1 MSITMFRTS
10 LNTGNSNSIF
20 AGNLPMMQRAGLKS
34 SQEKAERQ
42 QKAAGQIEFW
52 EKQKESL
59 KNMECDTLE
68 DIARKLD
75 SFHTYEDEIAAV
87 KMQYN
92 QEQMR
97 HTMDEARE
105 LGEKIAKEAEKSEP
119 KTAEERRKEAAEEA
133 LGTDENKGELTEILE
148 DMQEE
153 ISEMT
158 EELTEK
164 TAEEILEAIPE
175 ETPED
180 VNALNPKE
188 TDLPFESEQL
198 SSQPVKYK
206 RIDLF
211 V

>member
-10 LNTGNSNSIF
+10 LNGGNSNSIF
-20 AGNLPMMQRAGLKS
+20 AGNLSMMQRAGLKS
-34 SQEKAERQ
+34 SQEKVERQ
-42 QKAAGQIEFW
+42 QKAAGQIDFW

-59 KNMECDTLE
+59 KNMECDSIE

-75 SFHTYEDEIAAV
+75 KFHTYEDEIAAV

-105 LGEKIAKEAEKSEP
+105 LGEKIAKEAEKYEP
-119 KTAEERRKEAAEEA
+119 KTAEERREEMAEEA
-133 LGTDENKGELTEILE
+133 LGTDENKGELTEMLE

-158 EELTEK
+158 EEMT
-164 TAEEILEAIPE
+164 E
-175 ETPED
+175 ET
-180 VNALNPKE
+180 L
-188 TDLPFESEQL
+188 ESISELSLEEEQPMDQ
-198 SSQPVKYK
+198 SVKYK
-206 RIDLF
+206 RIDLL

>member
-1 MSITMFRTS
+1 MSITMFHTS
-10 LNTGNSNSIF
+10 LNGGNSNSVF
-20 AGNLPMMQRAGLKS
+20 AGNLPMMQKAGLKS

-42 QKAAGQIEFW
+42 QKAAGQIDFW

-59 KNMECDTLE
+59 KNMECDSIE

-75 SFHTYEDEIAAV
+75 KFHTYEDEIAAV

-105 LGEKIAKEAEKSEP
+105 LGEKIAKEAEKYEP
-119 KTAEERRKEAAEEA
+119 KTAEERREEMAEEA
-133 LGTDENKGELTEILE
+133 LGTDENKGELTEMLE

-158 EELTEK
+158 EEMT
-164 TAEEILEAIPE
+164 E
-175 ETPED
+175 ETLESIS
-180 VNALNPKE
+180 
-188 TDLPFESEQL
+188 DLPLEEEQPMDQ
-198 SSQPVKYK
+198 SVKYK
-206 RIDLF
+206 RIDLL

>member
-10 LNTGNSNSIF
+10 LNGGNPNSIF

-42 QKAAGQIEFW
+42 QKAAGQIDFW

-59 KNMECDTLE
+59 KNMECDSIE

-75 SFHTYEDEIAAV
+75 KFHTYEDEIAAV

-105 LGEKIAKEAEKSEP
+105 WGEKIAKEAEKYEP
-119 KTAEERRKEAAEEA
+119 KTAEERREEMAEEA
-133 LGTDENKGELTEILE
+133 LGTDENKGELTEMLE

-158 EELTEK
+158 EEM
-164 TAEEILEAIPE
+164 AEETLESISELPIE
-175 ETPED
+175 E
-180 VNALNPKE
+180 
-188 TDLPFESEQL
+188 EQPMD
-198 SSQPVKYK
+198 QAVKYK

>member
-10 LNTGNSNSIF
+10 LNGGNSNSVF
-20 AGNLPMMQRAGLKS
+20 VGNLPMMQKAGLKS

-42 QKAAGQIEFW
+42 QKAAGQIDFW

-59 KNMECDTLE
+59 KNMECNSIE

-75 SFHTYEDEIAAV
+75 KFHTYEDEIAAV

-105 LGEKIAKEAEKSEP
+105 LGEKIAKEAEKYEP
-119 KTAEERRKEAAEEA
+119 KTAEERREEMAEEA
-133 LGTDENKGELTEILE
+133 LGTDENKGELTEMLE

-158 EELTEK
+158 EEMT
-164 TAEEILEAIPE
+164 E
-175 ETPED
+175 ETLESISELSLEEEQP
-180 VNALNPKE
+180 
-188 TDLPFESEQL
+188 TDQS
-198 SSQPVKYK
+198 VKYK
-206 RIDLF
+206 RIDLL